1 LWSVLIM
8 ANSITDS
15 LTNMA
20 DLFISFVPTLIVV
33 ILLTIL
39 GWILGKL
46 LGKFGSEILDKIG
59 LDNLL
64 EKTVIGDII
73 KKAEMSI
80 VGFFA
85 AVIRWFVYLIFAVM
99 IIDQLDIQI
108 VANFITHIIEF
119 IPRIISAL
127 VVLIIG
133 LLIVDFIGNLV
144 KKIIMATGVD
154 DKIMGSNV
162 GGPMAAGGLAP
173 SSIISGLI
181 KLFGYLI
188 FITAAVEILQ
198 FALITNFLVGVINY
212 LPSLFTGILILIVGL
227 LAIDFFMDY
236 IQATMKGMNVEG
248 AEVIGPILRGFL
260 FLIIT
265 LMALDVMLINTSIFY
280 IFLGP
285 LAWGFAIVVAFRWGV
300 KEAIVAYAQSKN

>member
-1 LWSVLIM
+1 M

-85 AVIRWFVYLIFAVM
+85 AVIRWFVYLIFA
-99 IIDQLDIQI
+99 
-108 VANFITHIIEF
+108 
-119 IPRIISAL
+119 
-127 VVLIIG
+127 
-133 LLIVDFIGNLV
+133 
-144 KKIIMATGVD
+144 
-154 DKIMGSNV
+154 
-162 GGPMAAGGLAP
+162 
-173 SSIISGLI
+173 
-181 KLFGYLI
+181 
-188 FITAAVEILQ
+188 
-198 FALITNFLVGVINY
+198 
-212 LPSLFTGILILIVGL
+212 
-227 LAIDFFMDY
+227 
-236 IQATMKGMNVEG
+236 
-248 AEVIGPILRGFL
+248 
-260 FLIIT
+260 
-265 LMALDVMLINTSIFY
+265 
-280 IFLGP
+280 
-285 LAWGFAIVVAFRWGV
+285 
-300 KEAIVAYAQSKN
+300 